1 MADFKQKIEYI
12 DTRINEIDEKMKK
25 LLLQKKDYE
34 RQKKELQEQEI
45 LNAVK
50 SSGITIETVSDDLAL
65 IRLLK
70 ENNFT
75 KEDIL
80 ELVSPQVFVE
90 TRQNTSQQILQNNY
104 NGGIQNENK

>member
-25 LLLQKKDYE
+25 LLMQKKDYE

-45 LNAVK
+45 LTAVK
-50 SSGITIETVSDDLAL
+50 NNGITVETVNDDLAL

-70 ENNFT
+70 ASNLT
-75 KEDIL
+75 KEDIM
-80 ELVSPQVFVE
+80 ELVAPKESVNVH
-90 TRQNTSQQILQNNY
+90 QNTSSRLPQNNY
-104 NGGIQNENK
+104 YGGIHNENQ